1 MKTLVQKLL
10 HSPTPWVMAIT
21 LGGMGFS
28 LLVHFKLI
36 PTRFG
41 VSENADTLVA
51 TLKSV
56 LLVDTVFREGA
67 KFSLVPLFV
76 TQETVMS
83 SAAYRRFTNGIL
95 IVSLCLG
102 AILAMLI
109 AGSAPW
115 IANGLLPQHSL
126 AARAEM
132 ATLLRLG
139 APLVLFGCGSTATG
153 AFLNS
158 QRRFKTVALRN
169 ALPPALAAG
178 AFFLLW
184 ETPLLARWIAVAY
197 TIGAGGYFVWLCIE
211 TLRTGHRYELTRPG
225 RETLHALKSA
235 LTLPTLG
242 FAIRQLSTRLFV
254 EVYLIGQFGAGL
266 ITLYNSAFRIF
277 SAIQTLIGI
286 SLATTALP
294 NMATHHAEK
303 EHPASAE
310 TQEKSSR
317 QDKQNR
323 TRAPLQK
330 NARAAVLIAFPVTLG
345 MLIAHEQIIKGL
357 YGQSSLSHAAM
368 QLIAD
373 LLFWLS
379 AGMIFSCLIPMLNAG
394 LYAQKA
400 YGLVFRNMVTMAVLN
415 ISVAYACVATS
426 WWVLGIALA
435 VSISAIL
442 AVVNLTYLLRK
453 TGISWM

>member
-1 MKTLVQKLL
+1 
-10 HSPTPWVMAIT
+10 MAIT

-41 VSENADTLVA
+41 ASENADILVA

-56 LLVDTVFREGA
+56 LLIDTVVREGA

-76 TQETVMS
+76 TQETGMGP
-83 SAAYRRFTNGIL
+83 AAYRRFTNGIL
-95 IVSLCLG
+95 TVSLCLG
-102 AILAMLI
+102 GMLAMLI
-109 AGSAPW
+109 AAGAPW
-115 IANGLLPQHSL
+115 IANGLLPRHSL

-132 ATLLRLG
+132 VTLLRLCTL
-139 APLVLFGCGSTATG
+139 LVLFGCGSTVMG

-158 QRRFKTVALRN
+158 RRRFKTVALRN
-169 ALPPALAAG
+169 ALPPAFAVA
-178 AFFLLW
+178 AFFLFW
-184 ETPLLARWIAVAY
+184 EADSLARWVAAAY
-197 TIGAGGYFVWLCIE
+197 TVGTSGYFVWLCIE
-211 TLRTGHRYELTRPG
+211 VHRTGHRYALTLPTRK
-225 RETLHALKSA
+225 TLQALRNA

-254 EVYLIGQFGAGL
+254 EVYLLGQFGAGL

-277 SAIQTLIGI
+277 SALQTLIGI
-286 SLATTALP
+286 SLATTGLP
-294 NMATHHAEK
+294 DMATHDAK
-303 EHPASAE
+303 NDASE
-310 TQEKSSR
+310 
-317 QDKQNR
+317 
-323 TRAPLQK
+323 L
-330 NARAAVLIAFPVTLG
+330 ARALHRKARTAVLFGFPVTCV
-345 MLIAHEQIIKGL
+345 MLFAHEQIIGML
-357 YGQSSLSHAAM
+357 YGQNSLGPAAM

-379 AGMIFSCLIPMLNAG
+379 AGLIFSCLIPVLNAG

-400 YGLVFRNMVTMAVLN
+400 YRFVFSNMVTMAVLN
-415 ISVAYACVATS
+415 IGVAYVCVATS

-435 VSISAIL
+435 VSLSALL
-442 AVVNLTYLLRK
+442 AVANLTYLLRK